1 MVVSKNSN
9 SQRIVESLLEN
20 QQLNNKNR
28 VKNEKRKLKNGN
40 HEQNKNKNN
49 PKNNLTVQTQTKGYL
64 YNEFVTATPDYLSA
78 QTYQLQQQGP
88 QNQNQVMNYEII
100 NNSSPI
106 QTDYYSI
113 YNQLASNT
121 LLSNVLSYNPIQIN
135 PYYSLINNV
144 STTSPVYSAYSDI
157 EHSTYPMYS
166 PNYYSYPL
174 SAPISY
180 ENYIT
185 PYNLGMFESPV
196 KTKKS
201 SKKKHTKKQALKDYL
216 NHEQQVID
224 QLHKN
229 IKENKMNK
237 ISGKKKIIK
246 DKKELNKKNRKIA
259 SKKNLMVNTNSKY
272 EIKPIF
278 NREQIINNYNVRKD
292 ESNNES
298 KAIFNTI
305 NVFPKYTK
313 PEKKSSSQKEPSQQ
327 NVKPGISRNAP
338 SGSVNEKSPT
348 KSTNIESLLNNE
360 LTLSFLNNVYNGF
373 NWKSNVTNS
382 KTNKNINFLT
392 KGNTNKSNEVTSW
405 RDSQTPGK
413 KYSIATLLSMAN
425 CPVENGNIATNR
437 RVNRKELYEYWS
449 KMSKKTMLENSKNE
463 SEKSIS
469 SSELYIH
476 RMVQNK
482 AISKNNGKF
491 KQLNKKLSKK
501 SNGVFNEKESY
512 DLISEPSNH
521 PLAKLNYLNITNNI
535 NSNNKNHHPIAAQF
549 NEYYNHQQNMKV
561 PKTNHVNPMIGRQA
575 RDTVEDHTQS
585 FLNSNEDPYK
595 LYEYLLKLNLESSKK
610 TTSSSKN
617 FASADMLKPNYT
629 SSTSNQQP
637 NEKQFDS
644 IATFTSPTSYSIPA
658 AVSNEVNPQYS
669 FNYTN
674 PSPFNNKFPLYY
686 SQTMNY
692 FNTENESESLSQNND
707 NNKKEK
713 GKKGQSKNSKGQT
726 ERNDNTFIQQF
737 WNNVN
742 NQNSILTVLPQSYS
756 NTSLLSLAST
766 ASSSISEMDF
776 SNVRTHYDFIMPK
789 ALPKKL
795 KKSKEGKEL
804 KSNNQKEKSTLSQV
818 QDINESDS
826 TSEPDYSLI
835 SLMYNSNKNINQSS
849 INEKLSNNK
858 LKSVNKNNQ
867 ENTSNSSLVGYMFD
881 SNDNINN
888 TKEQSNT
895 SLVGYMFD

>member
-28 VKNEKRKLKNGN
+28 IKNEKRKSKNGK
-40 HEQNKNKNN
+40 HEQNENKNN
-49 PKNNLTVQTQTKGYL
+49 QKNDLTVQTNKKGYL
-64 YNEFVTATPDYLSA
+64 YDEFVTATPDYLST
-78 QTYQLQQQGP
+78 QTYQLQQQEP
-88 QNQNQVMNYEII
+88 QNQNQVMNYEIT
-100 NNSSPI
+100 NNTSPI

-121 LLSNVLSYNPIQIN
+121 LLSNVLSYNPIQVN

-144 STTSPVYSAYSDI
+144 STTSPVYSAYSDV
-157 EHSTYPMYS
+157 ERSAYPMYS

-180 ENYIT
+180 NNYIM

-259 SKKNLMVNTNSKY
+259 SKNLKINTNSSY
-272 EIKPIF
+272 RVQPIF
-278 NREQIINNYNVRKD
+278 NREQIINNNNVRKD

-327 NVKPGISRNAP
+327 SIKPRISRNAP
-338 SGSVNEKSPT
+338 SGRIDEKSPT

-360 LTLSFLNNVYNGF
+360 LTLTFLNNVYNGF
-373 NWKSNVTNS
+373 NWKSKITNS

-392 KGNTNKSNEVTSW
+392 KGNTDKSNEVTSW
-405 RDSQTPGK
+405 KDSQTPGK

-425 CPVENGNIATNR
+425 CPVENGNIAKDR

-449 KMSKKTMLENSKNE
+449 KMAKKTMLENGKNE
-463 SEKSIS
+463 SEKSLS

-476 RMVQNK
+476 RTVQNK
-482 AISKNNGKF
+482 AISKNNGKL

-501 SNGVFNEKESY
+501 SNVVSNEKEVD

-535 NSNNKNHHPIAAQF
+535 NSNNKNHHPIAVQF
-549 NEYYNHQQNMKV
+549 NEYYNHQQKMTVQKN
-561 PKTNHVNPMIGRQA
+561 NHVNSMIGRQA
-575 RDTVEDHTQS
+575 IDTVENHTQS
-585 FLNSNEDPYK
+585 FLNSDDPNK
-595 LYEYLLKLNLESSKK
+595 LYEYLLNLNFESSKK
-610 TTSSSKN
+610 ATSSSKN
-617 FASADMLKPNYT
+617 FASADMLKPNY
-629 SSTSNQQP
+629 SASTLNRQP
-637 NEKQFDS
+637 NEKQFES

-658 AVSNEVNPQYS
+658 AVPNEVNPQYS
-669 FNYTN
+669 FNYSN
-674 PSPFNNKFPLYY
+674 PSPFNNKFPLFY

-692 FNTENESESLSQNND
+692 FNNENRSESLAQNND
-707 NNKKEK
+707 DNKNEK
-713 GKKGQSKNSKGQT
+713 VKKSQSKKSKDQNEGI
-726 ERNDNTFIQQF
+726 ENTFAKQF

-776 SNVRTHYDFIMPK
+776 SNVRTHYDFIIPK
-789 ALPKKL
+789 ALPKKS
-795 KKSKEGKEL
+795 KKNKEGKES
-804 KSNNQKEKSTLSQV
+804 KPNNQKGKSTLSQV

-826 TSEPDYSLI
+826 TSKPDYSLI
-835 SLMYNSNKNINQSS
+835 SLMYNNNKNFNQPYINK
-849 INEKLSNNK
+849 KLSNNQ
-858 LKSVNKNNQ
+858 LKSVNKNSQ